1 MLRKALTLGMVVI
14 FVLSLLAMSMIT
26 CLTYDAEADPPAV
39 GQGHGHYDCW
49 KEKPVYTEDNDRH
62 TSLDDPWCCTWK
74 WMTVD

>member
-1 MLRKALTLGMVVI
+1 MLREALTLGMVVI
-14 FVLSLLAMSMIT
+14 FLLSLLAMSMIT

-49 KEKPVYTEDNDRH
+49 RVNPNGVDNDRH
-62 TSLDDPWCCTWK
+62 TARDDPWCCTWK